1 MALNGQSKARLRL
14 SLRFIAARVNQ
25 RNDIAFASGKNSQ
38 LCRGWLYLPESE
50 AARRPAVIMAHGFGA
65 VKELRLD
72 AYAEKFAEAGF
83 AVLVF
88 DYRHFGD
95 SEGEPRQLIDI
106 SLQLEDWRAALDF
119 ARHHSAIDSQRI
131 ALWGSSFSG
140 GHVVEI
146 AAADQKVRCV
156 ISQVPH
162 LDGFASAAMA
172 GGAQAAR
179 LGIEAARDAASGLI
193 GLDPHYV
200 KIAGAPGELA
210 AMTSENVAAIWPKM
224 IPSGFSFDN
233 RIAARIFLHLPLYS
247 PERLAE
253 KMTMPW
259 LIQVAM
265 HDQTTPIAPAEK
277 AARVAPRATLIKY
290 DCDHFDPYLPPLFE
304 RVVQEQLQFLVS
316 HLG

>member
-1 MALNGQSKARLRL
+1 MSFN
-14 SLRFIAARVNQ
+14 AARVFK
-25 RNDIAFASGKNSQ
+25 RSDIAFASGKNGE
-38 LCRGWLYLPESE
+38 LCRGWFYAPEGE
-50 AARRPAVIMAHGFGA
+50 AGRLPAVIMAHGLGA

-72 AYAEKFAEAGF
+72 AYAEKFAEAGC

-88 DYRHFGD
+88 DYRHFGS

-106 SLQLEDWRAALDF
+106 SLQLEDWRAALEF
-119 ARHHSAIDSQRI
+119 ARHHSAIDANRI

-259 LIQVAM
+259 LIQAAI
-265 HDQTTPIAPAEK
+265 HDQTTPLAPAEK
-277 AARVAPRATLIKY
+277 AAKIAPNATLIKY
-290 DCDHFDPYLPPLFE
+290 DCDHFDPYLPPLFDT
-304 RVVQEQLQFLVS
+304 VVAAQVDFITK
-316 HLG
+316 HI

>member
-1 MALNGQSKARLRL
+1 MFKRS
-14 SLRFIAARVNQ
+14 
-25 RNDIAFASGKNSQ
+25 DIAFASGKNGE
-38 LCRGWLYLPESE
+38 LCRGWFYAPEGG
-50 AARRPAVIMAHGFGA
+50 AIRLPAVIMAHGFGA
-65 VKELRLD
+65 VKELRLE
-72 AYAEKFAEAGF
+72 AYAEKFAEAGL

-88 DYRHFGD
+88 DYRHFGS

-106 SLQLEDWRAALDF
+106 SLQLEDWRSALAF
-119 ARHHSAIDSQRI
+119 ARHHSAIDANRI

-146 AAADQKVRCV
+146 AAVDQKVRCV

-193 GLDPHYV
+193 GLNPHYV
-200 KIAGAPGELA
+200 KIAGGPGDLA
-210 AMTSENVAAIWPKM
+210 AMTSENVAEIWPRM

-259 LIQVAM
+259 LIQAAT
-265 HDQTTPIAPAEK
+265 HDQTTPLAPAEK
-277 AARVAPRATLIKY
+277 AARLAPNATLIKY
-290 DCDHFDPYLPPLFE
+290 DCDHFDPYLPPLFDT
-304 RVVQEQLQFLVS
+304 VVAAQVDFLKTW
-316 HLG
+316 L

>member
-1 MALNGQSKARLRL
+1 M
-14 SLRFIAARVNQ
+14 FE
-25 RNDIAFASGKNSQ
+25 RNDISFTSGKNGE
-38 LCRGWLYLPESE
+38 LCKGWFYKPNDSSNRF
-50 AARRPAVIMAHGFGA
+50 ATVIMAHGFGA

-72 AYAEKFAEAGF
+72 AYAEKFAAAGF

-88 DYRHFGD
+88 DYRNFGASD
-95 SEGEPRQLIDI
+95 GEPRQLIDI
-106 SLQLEDWRAALDF
+106 GEQLEDWRAALDH
-119 ARHHSAIDSQRI
+119 ARHHSAIDASRI

-146 AAADQKVRCV
+146 AAVDQNVRCV

-179 LGIEAARDAASGLI
+179 LAMEAARDAASGLI
-193 GLDPHYV
+193 GLAPHYV

-210 AMTSENVAAIWPKM
+210 AMTSENVAEVWPKM
-224 IPSGFSFDN
+224 IPTGFSFDN

-247 PERLAE
+247 PERLAG

-259 LIQVAM
+259 LIQAARR
-265 HDQTTPIAPAEK
+265 DQTTPLGPAQK
-277 AARVAPRATLIKY
+277 AAGNAPRATLIEY

-304 RVVQEQLQFLVS
+304 TVVAAQVKFLQAHLV
-316 HLG
+316 GA

>member
-1 MALNGQSKARLRL
+1 MFKRS
-14 SLRFIAARVNQ
+14 
-25 RNDIAFASGKNSQ
+25 DIEFVSGKKGE
-38 LCRGWLYLPESE
+38 LCRGWLYAPDAESG
-50 AARRPAVIMAHGFGA
+50 RLPAVIMAHGFGA

-72 AYAEKFAEAGF
+72 AYAEKFAEAGY

-88 DYRHFGD
+88 DYRHFGA

-106 SLQLEDWRAALDF
+106 SLQLEDWRSALAF
-119 ARHHSAIDSQRI
+119 ARHHSAIDANRI

-146 AAADQKVRCV
+146 AAVDQKVRCV

-193 GLDPHYV
+193 GLNPHYV
-200 KIAGAPGELA
+200 KIAGGPGDLA
-210 AMTSENVAAIWPKM
+210 AMTSENVAAIWPRM

-259 LIQVAM
+259 LIQAAT
-265 HDQTTPIAPAEK
+265 HDQTTPLAPAEK
-277 AARVAPRATLIKY
+277 AARLAPNATLIKY
-290 DCDHFDPYLPPLFE
+290 DCDHFDPYLPPLFDTIVAAQVE
-304 RVVQEQLQFLVS
+304 FLKKW
-316 HLG
+316 L